1 MVGLRRG
8 RNNRVEGRLTLR
20 YVYFFS
26 ASCTTVTC
34 SFTIDNIV
42 ESVKYNGDAL
52 TITGDD
58 LNNWKKLKT
67 IEFESCFDNNPGK
80 LQVKGSDGEEGNF
93 SLVSLGTLG
102 EAHGQKL

>member
-1 MVGLRRG
+1 MF
-8 RNNRVEGRLTLR
+8 TL

-52 TITGDD
+52 TITSDD
-58 LNNWKKLKT
+58 LSNWQKLKT
-67 IEFESCFDNNPGK
+67 IEFESCFDSNPGK
-80 LQVKGSDGEEGNF
+80 LQVKGSDGDEGI
-93 SLVSLGTLG
+93 LSLGTLG

>member
-1 MVGLRRG
+1 MF
-8 RNNRVEGRLTLR
+8 TL

-42 ESVKYNGDAL
+42 ESVKYNEDAL
-52 TITGDD
+52 TITSDD

-67 IEFESCFDNNPGK
+67 IEFESCYDSNPGK
-80 LQVKGSDGEEGNF
+80 LEVKGSDLTEG
-93 SLVSLGTLG
+93 
-102 EAHGQKL
+102 KLCKQIPIHTTKTTQYIYLL

>member
-1 MVGLRRG
+1 MRI
-8 RNNRVEGRLTLR
+8 
-20 YVYFFS
+20 FFS

-52 TITGDD
+52 TITSDD

-67 IEFESCFDNNPGK
+67 IEFESCYDSNPGK
-80 LQVKGSDGEEGNF
+80 LQVKGSDLTEG
-93 SLVSLGTLG
+93 
-102 EAHGQKL
+102 KLSITY